1 MTDRTDVWTYLSANS
16 VTVPT
21 DLTATYYVGLKA
33 TMVQGGV
40 TKYFRIVGSSYSA
53 GTGLTT
59 ITLDGFGIYTVAN
72 AVITAHSDMCAENV
86 AGFPLPFSGTGATG
100 GQTITG
106 RTASGDDLTL
116 MSTAHVTKS
125 SDDTVSGIAL
135 AMM

>member
-1 MTDRTDVWTYLSANS
+1 MTDRTDVWTYASAIS

-33 TMVQGGV
+33 TIVQGET

-53 GTGLTT
+53 GSGLTT
-59 ITLDGFGIYTVAN
+59 ITLDGFGTYTVAN
-72 AVITAHSDMCAENV
+72 AEITAHSDMCAENV

-106 RTASGDDLTL
+106 GTVSGNDLTL